1 MMIREVDEFNF
12 NEVLENEFSKG
23 NIVVLKF
30 ESLYCDACMALEFEL
45 EELEEKMENLSVL
58 KIDCSDNEALAESY
72 DIEQVPTMII
82 YKDAEN
88 IIFNSV
94 GITLAADIEKI
105 IKESM

>member
-1 MMIREVDEFNF
+1 MIIEVDKLNF
-12 NEVLENEFSKG
+12 NKVLENEFSKG
-23 NIVVLKF
+23 NIVIMKF
-30 ESLYCDACMALEFEL
+30 ESMYCDACMALGFEL
-45 EELEEKMENLSVL
+45 EELDEEMDNLSIL
-58 KIDCSDNEALAESY
+58 EIDCADNEALTQMY